1 MTNVGRQPN
10 RLVNLSSF
18 SSILKNR
25 AKKKETPRG
34 PIGQKKKKK
43 KTRINFQHAIVKQE
57 KKKCFLAY

>member
-34 PIGQKKKKK
+34 PIG
-43 KTRINFQHAIVKQE
+43 
-57 KKKCFLAY
+57 